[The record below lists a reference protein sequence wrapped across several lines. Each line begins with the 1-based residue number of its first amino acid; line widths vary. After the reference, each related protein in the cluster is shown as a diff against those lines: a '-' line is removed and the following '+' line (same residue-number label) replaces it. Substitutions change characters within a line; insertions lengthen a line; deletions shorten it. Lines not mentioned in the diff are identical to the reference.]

1 MTALG
6 RRLVVGLAGPGL
18 HALEARWLRE
28 HQPAGVIL
36 FGRNCTDPRQCAQL
50 CADVRACLPAGAEI
64 MADHEGGPVSVLA
77 AALGRPPAA
86 WTLGALDDLGLTRR
100 VHRET
105 GRRLR
110 ELGVDRVLAPC
121 CDVLVEPRN
130 PVIGSRAFGDD
141 PARVAAQVA
150 AAVTG
155 LREGG
160 VRTCLKHFPGH
171 GGTAGDS
178 HDGAVGAGA
187 GALAGPFEAGF
198 AAGADG
204 LMVGHIV
211 VGGGRMP
218 LTLDAP
224 ALARARATVPAGV
237 RFFADDVTM
246 GGLRPALAAL
256 GLAAADGR
264 AEGLVDP
271 ADLTPGWLQALAAA
285 GCDVLLVRGIP
296 WRALPLAGGEAG
308 PGLPSPV
315 AAVVGAAPD
324 AAVVG
329 AAPDVP
335 LYGEVRARAA
345 AGLVLAD
352 PGGVLLWLDAT
363 GGDRWGEAAGLQP
376 WLEARFGRV
385 VRVGPGGSSPL
396 SVAATTLLVTSH
408 RPLGAGVGEIAMAGL
423 GRAGEAVA
431 AGHPSLGTELAGRL
445 GAGWRVRALFDMRP
459 EDLAAAVP
467 KAGGRI

>member
-1 MTALG
+1 
-6 RRLVVGLAGPGL
+6 VVGLAEPGL
-18 HALEARWLRE
+18 QALEACWLRE

-36 FGRNCTDPRQCAQL
+36 FGRNCTDPAQCARL
-50 CADVRACLPAGAEI
+50 CADVRACLPDGAEI

-86 WTLGALDDLGLTRR
+86 WTLGVLDDLDLTRR

-121 CDVLVEPRN
+121 CDVLVERRN
-130 PVIGSRAFGDD
+130 PVIGSRAFGDH
-141 PARVAAQVA
+141 PGVVAAQVA

-178 HDGAVGAGA
+178 HDVAVVAGA
-187 GALAGPFEAGF
+187 GALAGPFDAGF

-204 LMVGHIV
+204 LMVGHLA
-211 VGGGRMP
+211 VGGGGLP
-218 LTLDAP
+218 LTLDAK
-224 ALARARATVPAGV
+224 ALARTRTTVPAGV
-237 RFFADDVTM
+237 RLFADDVTM
-246 GGLRPALAAL
+246 GGLRPALARL
-256 GLAAADGR
+256 GVAASDGR

-271 ADLTPGWLQALAAA
+271 ADLTHGWLEALAVA

-296 WRALPLAGGEAG
+296 WRALPLADGEVG
-308 PGLPSPV
+308 PGLPPPVV
-315 AAVVGAAPD
+315 AAAGAAPE
-324 AAVVG
+324 
-329 AAPDVP
+329 VP
-335 LYGEVRARAA
+335 LYAEVRARAA
-345 AGLVLAD
+345 VGMVLAD
-352 PGGVLLWLDAT
+352 PRGVLLWLDAT
-363 GGDRWGEAAGLQP
+363 GGDRWGEAVGLQP

-385 VRVGPGGSSPL
+385 ARVAPGESSPL
-396 SVAATTLLVTSH
+396 TGATTLLVTSH
-408 RPLGAGVGEIAMAGL
+408 RPLGAGVAAVAAVGL
-423 GRAGEAVA
+423 ARAGEAVV
-431 AGHPSLGTELAGRL
+431 AGHPSLGEEVGSLL
-445 GAGWRVRALFDMRP
+445 GAGWRVRALFDLRP
-459 EDLAAAVP
+459 EDLAAVGP